1 MIVHYYW
8 YTRRYP
14 LYCREPTQ
22 GLTLYR
28 RSAGPAWTALPRPRL
43 HALPRYL
50 SRRLSVDARIQ
61 RLSRGSMPIS
71 PVHCDAAATAGAA
84 VTAGATGVAG
94 AAGAASAAL
103 VREVQHL
110 AAQIE
115 VTIRSL
121 AATGQPLAAA
131 VAQQAVEAR
140 ETLWRLE
147 LGDP

>member
-1 MIVHYYW
+1 
-8 YTRRYP
+8 
-14 LYCREPTQ
+14 
-22 GLTLYR
+22 
-28 RSAGPAWTALPRPRL
+28 
-43 HALPRYL
+43 
-50 SRRLSVDARIQ
+50 
-61 RLSRGSMPIS
+61 MPIS

-131 VAQQAVEAR
+131 VAQQAVAAR

>member
-1 MIVHYYW
+1 M
-8 YTRRYP
+8 R
-14 LYCREPTQ
+14 C
-22 GLTLYR
+22 
-28 RSAGPAWTALPRPRL
+28 
-43 HALPRYL
+43 
-50 SRRLSVDARIQ
+50 
-61 RLSRGSMPIS
+61 
-71 PVHCDAAATAGAA
+71 
-84 VTAGATGVAG
+84 AG
-94 AAGAASAAL
+94 AAGAAGATGAAGAAGAAL

-115 VTIRSL
+115 LTIRSL